1 MSSSEEDGAISGNL
15 DGQNYTEDQDN
26 NNLSQA
32 LRQET
37 VMFGINP
44 EGITT
49 PSGESKNAS
58 AISQIKKSPA
68 TLTSTLE
75 SCYYRGAP
83 PSKQWA
89 EWYEKIATSKR
100 EVQIEEVLTDLTD
113 QRSPSVG
120 ILAAVEGD
128 HGVEIVAFHSLEKP
142 LSVTWSSE
150 RWNAW

>member
-89 EWYEKIATSKR
+89 E
-100 EVQIEEVLTDLTD
+100 
-113 QRSPSVG
+113 
-120 ILAAVEGD
+120 
-128 HGVEIVAFHSLEKP
+128 
-142 LSVTWSSE
+142 
-150 RWNAW
+150 

>member
-26 NNLSQA
+26 NNLSQV
-32 LRQET
+32 LRQEAVT
-37 VMFGINP
+37 FGINS

-49 PSGESKNAS
+49 PSGKLNSAS
-58 AISQIKKSPA
+58 AISQIKNSMA

-100 EVQIEEVLTDLTD
+100 EVQIEEVLTALTD
-113 QRSPSVG
+113 QRSPSIG
-120 ILAAVEGD
+120 IIAAVEGD
-128 HGVEIVAFHSLEKP
+128 HGVEIVVFHGLENP
-142 LSVTWSSE
+142 RSATWSSE
-150 RWNAW
+150 RWHA

>member
-1 MSSSEEDGAISGNL
+1 MPKIIQRIN
-15 DGQNYTEDQDN
+15 N
-26 NNLSQA
+26 NNLSQV
-32 LRQET
+32 LRQEAVT
-37 VMFGINP
+37 FGINP

-49 PSGESKNAS
+49 PSGKSKSAS
-58 AISQIKKSPA
+58 TISQIKNSLA
-68 TLTSTLE
+68 TLTSTVE
-75 SCYYRGAP
+75 SCYYRDAP
-83 PSKQWA
+83 PSKQWV

-128 HGVEIVAFHSLEKP
+128 HEVEIVAFHGLEKL
-142 LSVTWSSE
+142 LSDTWSSE